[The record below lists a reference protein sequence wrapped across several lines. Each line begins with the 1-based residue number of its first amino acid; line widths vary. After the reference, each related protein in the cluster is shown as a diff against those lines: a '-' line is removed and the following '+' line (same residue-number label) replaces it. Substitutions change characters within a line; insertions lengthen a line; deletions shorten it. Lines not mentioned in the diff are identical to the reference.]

1 MADRRRIG
9 AHIPSTELFD
19 AATARG
25 ADAVQIFL
33 GDPQGWKKP
42 EVLFEGGGPALKAAA
57 EKADIDLYVHAPYI
71 INVASS
77 NNRIRIPSRKLLQ
90 QTVTLA
96 GEIGALGVIVHGG
109 HVTKDDT
116 PEAGL
121 DNWRKAMDRLEPGA
135 PVLIEN
141 TAGGDHAMART
152 LEMLGRLFDTLEGTG
167 AGFCLDLCH
176 AHAAGI
182 DLTKGLDQVLA
193 ATERIDLVH
202 VNDSKG
208 EFGSGQDRHA
218 NIGDGT
224 IGADVIAA
232 AVVDSG
238 APGICETK
246 PEGQADD
253 IAFLRKAV
261 DAA

>member
-1 MADRRRIG
+1 MTARRRIG

-19 AATARG
+19 AAKARG
-25 ADAVQIFL
+25 ADVVQIFL
-33 GDPQGWKKP
+33 GDPQKWTKP
-42 EVLFEGGGPALKAAA
+42 EVLFEGGASALREAA
-57 EKADIDLYVHAPYI
+57 EAADVELYVHAPYI
-71 INVASS
+71 INVAST

-96 GEIGALGVIVHGG
+96 GEIGAKGVVVHGG
-109 HVTKDDT
+109 HVTKGEE

-135 PVLIEN
+135 PVFIEN

-152 LEMLGRLFDTLEGTG
+152 LEMLGRLFETLDGTDV
-167 AGFCLDLCH
+167 GFCLDLCH

-182 DLTKGLDQVLA
+182 DLTKGVGQVSEK
-193 ATERIDLVH
+193 TGRIDLVH

-232 AVVDSG
+232 VVDASG
-238 APGICETK
+238 ATGICETK
-246 PEGQADD
+246 PEGQAAD
-253 IAFLRKAV
+253 IAFLRAHV
-261 DAA
+261 S

>member
-1 MADRRRIG
+1 MASRRRLG

-19 AATARG
+19 VAKERG
-25 ADAVQIFL
+25 ADVVQIFL

-42 EVLFEGGGPALKAAA
+42 EVLFDGGADALREAA
-57 EKADIDLYVHAPYI
+57 EAADVQLYVHAPYI
-71 INVASS
+71 LNVAST

-96 GEIGALGVIVHGG
+96 GEIGALDGI
-109 HVTKDDT
+109 DT
-116 PEAGL
+116 
-121 DNWRKAMDRLEPGA
+121 
-135 PVLIEN
+135 
-141 TAGGDHAMART
+141 
-152 LEMLGRLFDTLEGTG
+152 
-167 AGFCLDLCH
+167 GFCLDLCH

-182 DLTKGLDQVLA
+182 PLGDGVKQILD
-193 ATERIDLVH
+193 ATGRIDLVH

-208 EFGSGQDRHA
+208 EFGSGQDEHA

-224 IGADVIAA
+224 IGEDVIAA
-232 AVVDSG
+232 AVVESG

-246 PEGQADD
+246 PEGQAED
-253 IAFLRKAV
+253 IAILRKAL